1 MSRALCAAVS
11 GVTDVYPWET
21 VHASVLLVE
30 STLPGMLSRKTRPD
44 GTDAKEKHNSLM
56 ASFLRVP

>member
-44 GTDAKEKHNSLM
+44 GTDAKESTTVLWQ
-56 ASFLRVP
+56 AF